1 MKSKNALSKIVL
13 GSLSILLLLTGCGGQ
28 TTSSIGPNSM
38 QSEVGGAITQ
48 EQAVAITK
56 DVLKRCDDILFVLT
70 YPSLLEADENQTIPE
85 DPDFWLITDSRFQT
99 MADLEAYTET
109 GYTSDYMEKHLYYYF
124 HEYPGDDIQGFKE
137 YNNRLYANCRL
148 GGKGNLLSY
157 GIDTLRILSQS
168 PDNLIIECDMYI
180 EEAAPYEFQ
189 GTRTISM
196 KKVDGVWLMQDNQE
210 EYVQPS
216 ASNA

>member
-1 MKSKNALSKIVL
+1 MKARNALSKIVL
-13 GSLSILLLLTGCGGQ
+13 GSLSILLPLTGCGGQ
-28 TTSSIGPNSM
+28 TASSIGPNSM
-38 QSEVGGAITQ
+38 QSEAGDAITQ

-56 DVLKRCDDILFVLT
+56 DVLKRCDDILFVLH
-70 YPSLLEADENQTIPE
+70 YPCLIQADENQTIPD

-99 MADLEAYTET
+99 VADLEAYIET
-109 GYTSDYMEKHLYYYF
+109 GYTSDYMEKNFYYYF
-124 HEYPGDDIQGFKE
+124 HERPDGGDQNFKE
-137 YNNRLYANCRL
+137 YNNRLYASSIT
-148 GGKGNLLSY
+148 GGIGNLLSY

-196 KKVDGVWLMQDNQE
+196 KKVDGVWLMHDDQE

-216 ASNA
+216 TSNA

>member
-70 YPSLLEADENQTIPE
+70 YPSLLEADEI
-85 DPDFWLITDSRFQT
+85 QT

>member
-70 YPSLLEADENQTIPE
+70 YPSLLEADEN
-85 DPDFWLITDSRFQT
+85 QT